1 MEEFQEDALV
11 ARLDDRK
18 RQALRDIW
26 RTQPMFA
33 LQGPP
38 GTGKTALVE
47 ALVQRALAGDPSLQ
61 FAATAQAN
69 NTVDYLGLK
78 LSKTANGGPTAGDL
92 LVVRLDEEEEHQSP
106 LAPARLAGEFGTSLQ
121 ASELANAAPPHIA
134 RRLAALSDGSG
145 QEGKR
150 ERRDMARLLERAA
163 NVVLST
169 TTSRGLAALLAEGK
183 RFDWCLVEEAGKV
196 HGFDLALP
204 MLASHRMFLIGD
216 HEQLP
221 AFNEAAYR
229 NLLGDPQRSRDAIT
243 NGAQFIPRRLGFDL
257 GPIESDEAM
266 QAFESRCARWLPM
279 VRTFGHVFQE
289 ASALP
294 PGASPISARLN
305 EQHRMHPE
313 ICDLLRACFY
323 PDLRTADAARE
334 RLEGPDPFQLVEGA
348 WLPNHRIVFVDM
360 PWVQS
365 VPGAKGQDTGP
376 NGRLMLSSR
385 VEADAV
391 IKVLGQ
397 LSPGDNCELQ
407 VLAPYNRQVR
417 LVRRAIGT
425 ARTEGTLP
433 NLHGFL
439 KPKQGDEFGTTIDG
453 FQGEEADIVVVSLVR
468 NNHAP
473 ISGGVGFLSERP
485 RLNVM
490 LSRARRKLILIGSWE
505 FFTKRATQE
514 AWKDPT
520 HPLHHLATVF
530 CELAEAFRN
539 GTACR
544 VALPG
549 SLAR

>member
-1 MEEFQEDALV
+1 
-11 ARLDDRK
+11 
-18 RQALRDIW
+18 
-26 RTQPMFA
+26 
-33 LQGPP
+33 
-38 GTGKTALVE
+38 
-47 ALVQRALAGDPSLQ
+47 
-61 FAATAQAN
+61 
-69 NTVDYLGLK
+69 
-78 LSKTANGGPTAGDL
+78 
-92 LVVRLDEEEEHQSP
+92 
-106 LAPARLAGEFGTSLQ
+106 
-121 ASELANAAPPHIA
+121 
-134 RRLAALSDGSG
+134 
-145 QEGKR
+145 
-150 ERRDMARLLERAA
+150 MARLLERAA

-169 TTSRGLAALLAEGK
+169 TTSRGLAALLGEGK

-204 MLASHRMFLIGD
+204 MLASHRMLLIGD

-229 NLLGDPQRSRDAIT
+229 NLLADPQRARDAIT

-289 ASALP
+289 ANALP

-385 VEADAV
+385 
-391 IKVLGQ
+391 LRRT
-397 LSPGDNCELQ
+397 LSSRSSANFCRATIANFRFSHPTTAKSGSCAEPSARLEPRERCQTCTASSNPSKATN
-407 VLAPYNRQVR
+407 LAPPSTVSK
-417 LVRRAIGT
+417 VRRPTLSSYRLCAI
-425 ARTEGTLP
+425 
-433 NLHGFL
+433 
-439 KPKQGDEFGTTIDG
+439 TTR
-453 FQGEEADIVVVSLVR
+453 Q
-468 NNHAP
+468 
-473 ISGGVGFLSERP
+473 
-485 RLNVM
+485 
-490 LSRARRKLILIGSWE
+490 
-505 FFTKRATQE
+505 
-514 AWKDPT
+514 
-520 HPLHHLATVF
+520 
-530 CELAEAFRN
+530 
-539 GTACR
+539 
-544 VALPG
+544 
-549 SLAR
+549 